1 MAVSAAELLSQT
13 ENAISG
19 LLTALA
25 NANVQEYQM
34 PDGRRVRRVE
44 FSLALDAL
52 RRARTELKTEVA
64 YATRSPIRVAKLG
77 RPRTVDR

>member
-1 MAVSAAELLSQT
+1 MAVAASTLLSQT
-13 ENAISG
+13 EDAISG

-25 NANVQEYQM
+25 DANVQEYQL

-44 FSLALDAL
+44 FALALDAL
-52 RRARTELKTEVA
+52 RRARTELRTEVA
-64 YATRSPIRVAKLG
+64 YATRSPIRVGKLG